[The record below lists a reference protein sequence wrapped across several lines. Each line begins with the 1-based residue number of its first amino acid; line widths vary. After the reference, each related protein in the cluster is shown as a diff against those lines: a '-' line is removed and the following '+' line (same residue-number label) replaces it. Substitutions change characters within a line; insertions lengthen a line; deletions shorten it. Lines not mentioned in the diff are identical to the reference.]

1 MLITK
6 KNVIWA
12 TLCSQNMFAQ
22 LQIGRDKVAHTP
34 VATCA
39 NSTSTLQKKSIWGS
53 YYHHIQLWKC
63 SSENIAL
70 LKEVREIRLGLEIR
84 GQACCWRLFVWISNC
99 ETWKMWSLTKCDISG
114 LMLLIWCVKWCRM
127 CHLQCTE
134 QILLAN
140 QDRCNQ
146 IRWWIL
152 LGVYTFFVCVF
163 TFLHSYKL
171 IF

>member
-1 MLITK
+1 M
-6 KNVIWA
+6 
-12 TLCSQNMFAQ
+12 Q
-22 LQIGRDKVAHTP
+22 TP
-34 VATCA
+34 QVHCK
-39 NSTSTLQKKSIWGS
+39 KKSIWGS
-53 YYHHIQLWKC
+53 YYHHVQLWKC

-70 LKEVREIRLGLEIR
+70 LKEVRDIRFGLEIR
-84 GQACCWRLFVWISNC
+84 GQACCWRLCGSLFVWISNC

-127 CHLQCTE
+127 CRLQCTE

-152 LGVYTFFVCVF
+152 LRVYTFLFV
-163 TFLHSYKL
+163 FLHFYIHANEYVHKIQVAENVFVDQVDWSTPL
-171 IF
+171 